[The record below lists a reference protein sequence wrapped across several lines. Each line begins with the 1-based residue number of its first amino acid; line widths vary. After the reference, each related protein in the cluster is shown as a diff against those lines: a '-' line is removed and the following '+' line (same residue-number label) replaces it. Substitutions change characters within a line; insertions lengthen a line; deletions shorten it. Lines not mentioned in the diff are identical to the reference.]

1 MSLSANFGSLS
12 ISSNL
17 ALSKSMGNG
26 HSDPWKLH
34 MERFSSVTW
43 PWSTWGRRG
52 SCSSC
57 QPTAGRGPE
66 PARPEFVEIS
76 SRSWVILKFC
86 FCGSYELLRTKLNLW
101 HHDNLLVKYLLHCF
115 ETSVDVLHGDI
126 EAGLCGKIEAG
137 LWGKICIWS
146 ISTLSLSPQKVFR
159 NSL

>member
-17 ALSKSMGNG
+17 ALSKSIVKG

-76 SRSWVILKFC
+76 SGSWVILTLC
-86 FCGSYELLRTKLNLW
+86 FCGSFELLRAKLNLW
-101 HHDNLLVKYLLHCF
+101 HHNNLLVIPVALLRDQRRR
-115 ETSVDVLHGDI
+115 TSWWHRSRPVRKNLHLIHFNTFTFCTG
-126 EAGLCGKIEAG
+126 
-137 LWGKICIWS
+137 S
-146 ISTLSLSPQKVFR
+146 IPSKKFRVFS
-159 NSL
+159 N